1 MTIPSTFL
9 DPLVGTTT
17 RQATCWKDKDG
28 VTQELPCEDVP
39 AKFAHTDERM
49 AFAISAEHPH
59 SKKKKPGD
67 LADGQMNRGQIVS
80 LEMLY
85 GTNER
90 GVNHPQYDGSP
101 GSRWTPKAGD
111 RLLMGQLSSGS
122 RFQRLFI
129 ERSMAGPAMK
139 KMTCSLPDRVEGEA
153 PPDPGAYTLIETE
166 EGANACYFDGCE
178 DLTEFPPFDLYV
190 TDPECGCTYQIACA
204 DDMDTAHM
212 MVTGGQMRFAIPNTG
227 AKCWLIWAVPSA
239 DVPLNSYL
247 SIDGWVI
254 AK

>member
-1 MTIPSTFL
+1 MTMPSTFL
-9 DPLVGTTT
+9 DELVGTTT

-28 VTQELPCEDVP
+28 VLQELPCEEVP

-49 AFAISAEHPH
+49 SYALSAEHPH
-59 SKKKKPGD
+59 SGKKDPGD
-67 LADGQMNRGQIVS
+67 LADGQMNRGQIFS
-80 LEMLY
+80 MEMLY

-90 GVNHPQYDGSP
+90 GMKHPQYDGSP
-101 GSRWTPKAGD
+101 ASRWTPKAGD

-139 KMTCSLPDRVEGEA
+139 KLDCSPPDRGEGD
-153 PPDPGAYTLIETE
+153 PPADPGAYDLVETDTPV
-166 EGANACYFDGCE
+166 NQCYFDGVE
-178 DLTEFPPFDLYV
+178 DVTEFPPFDLYI
-190 TDPECGCTYQIACA
+190 TDPGCGCTYQIACA

-254 AK
+254 GK